1 MRKNRVSN
9 RVFSEGEITNI
20 LYDLDELIH
29 SESFNRDIHYDIYDL
44 VSKSKYFDV
53 SEIVHDLS
61 DLELKDIAKDYVDE
75 REVTYNYLNSLSDG
89 ELNDLV
95 SEYNPLCNNIN
106 IKSLDDEYRYK
117 LCVALFNKN
126 TSSFELEKILGD
138 DLVRELRYLI
148 I

>member
-29 SESFNRDIHYDIYDL
+29 SESFNRDIYHDIYDL
-44 VSKSKYFDV
+44 VSESKYFDV
-53 SEIVHDLS
+53 SEIIHDLS
-61 DLELKDIAKDYVDE
+61 DLELKDITKDYVDE
-75 REVTYNYLNSLSDG
+75 REVTYNYLDSLSDG

-95 SEYNPLCNNIN
+95 SEYNPLYNNIN
-106 IKSLDDEYRYK
+106 VNGLADEYRYK
-117 LCVALFNKN
+117 LCIALFNKN

>member
-61 DLELKDIAKDYVDE
+61 DFELRDIAKDYVDE

>member
-1 MRKNRVSN
+1 M
-9 RVFSEGEITNI
+9 
-20 LYDLDELIH
+20 
-29 SESFNRDIHYDIYDL
+29 
-44 VSKSKYFDV
+44 
-53 SEIVHDLS
+53 
-61 DLELKDIAKDYVDE
+61 DE